1 MFVTNVASFQSFVVV
16 QASALSNMVKTFPL
30 FNN

>member
-1 MFVTNVASFQSFVVV
+1 MFVTNVASFQSSMVV
-16 QASALSNMVKTFPL
+16 QASTLSNMVKTFPL